1 MCGVL
6 VWHWLVHCVG
16 VSVNKPTNSRQTR
29 GGEEEGPQQLQC
41 KVELCKF
48 SHLHRMYF
56 KVCSADRTRS
66 KWPSLEKFT
75 RLVAGS
81 AL

>member
-1 MCGVL
+1 M
-6 VWHWLVHCVG
+6 
-16 VSVNKPTNSRQTR
+16 NKPTNSRQTR
-29 GGEEEGPQQLQC
+29 GGEGGGARATVAVQNLTLKADDC
-41 KVELCKF
+41 TEL
-48 SHLHRMYF
+48 YIE
-56 KVCSADRTRS
+56 VCDCGADRTRS